1 MAQAK
6 SESKS
11 EAEPDTTFTET
22 IQKHT
27 NGWTCVFMAGSG
39 DYFGTRK
46 AIKVGGLIDGEHEF
60 KATLMPMGDGTHM
73 VPINTALKKA
83 IKKDVGDEI
92 TVRINA
98 RFS

>member
-46 AIKVGGLIDGEHEF
+46 ASRSAV
-60 KATLMPMGDGTHM
+60 
-73 VPINTALKKA
+73 
-83 IKKDVGDEI
+83 
-92 TVRINA
+92 
-98 RFS
+98 